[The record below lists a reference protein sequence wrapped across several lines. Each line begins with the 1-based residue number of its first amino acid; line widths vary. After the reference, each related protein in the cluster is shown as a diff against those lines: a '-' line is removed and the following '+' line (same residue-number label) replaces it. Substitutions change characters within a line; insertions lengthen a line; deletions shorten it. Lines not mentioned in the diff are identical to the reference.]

1 MAQAYTRKERVCL
14 LYQLY
19 EQPMYRIAYSIL
31 HHPEQA
37 EDAVS
42 EAFCYLLRHLDKFD
56 EPESARTKQ
65 YIIRLI
71 RSKAIDQYRRN
82 AQEQGRRAPWDAAV
96 YQIPD
101 GDDPLEQAICYTEQQ
116 VAVEDMLQVLSETDT
131 QIVLLR
137 CVEGLSF
144 REIAQRVSMKQS
156 TVRKRFERARKS
168 MMRAKGVTS
177 YEQLF
182 SV

>member
-56 EPESARTKQ
+56 EPESDRTKQ
-65 YIIRLI
+65 YIIRLMHLLLQPSFFEKI
-71 RSKAIDQYRRN
+71 SKRPVI
-82 AQEQGRRAPWDAAV
+82 
-96 YQIPD
+96 I
-101 GDDPLEQAICYTEQQ
+101 
-116 VAVEDMLQVLSETDT
+116 
-131 QIVLLR
+131 IV
-137 CVEGLSF
+137 S
-144 REIAQRVSMKQS
+144 
-156 TVRKRFERARKS
+156 
-168 MMRAKGVTS
+168 
-177 YEQLF
+177 
-182 SV
+182 